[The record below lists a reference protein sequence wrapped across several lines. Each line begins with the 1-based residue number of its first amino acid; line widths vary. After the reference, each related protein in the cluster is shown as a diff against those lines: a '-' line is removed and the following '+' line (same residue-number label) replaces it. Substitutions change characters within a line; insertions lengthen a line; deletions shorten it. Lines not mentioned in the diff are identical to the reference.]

1 MSPKIF
7 ALQEREET
15 RIKMLHVGFSLI
27 KEHGMTHSSVDKVM
41 KAVGLGKSTFY
52 NFFPSKEMFVYEIIK
67 YQRDRA
73 KQLFMDMLGEREKM
87 TAAEAKDFLKRIIFS
102 RDSIYQY
109 LTSEDEA
116 KLKAALPAEYRI
128 DPSTEAAVMDGLFR
142 HIEGVRKD
150 MDFKVVANL
159 IKIMA
164 LAMFHQDSLHTD
176 VLDKTLDR
184 IYALLFS
191 CIFEES
197 V

>member
-7 ALQEREET
+7 ALQEREEA
-15 RIKMLHVGFSLI
+15 RIKMLDVGFILI

-102 RDSIYQY
+102 QDSIYQY

>member
-102 RDSIYQY
+102 QDSIYQY